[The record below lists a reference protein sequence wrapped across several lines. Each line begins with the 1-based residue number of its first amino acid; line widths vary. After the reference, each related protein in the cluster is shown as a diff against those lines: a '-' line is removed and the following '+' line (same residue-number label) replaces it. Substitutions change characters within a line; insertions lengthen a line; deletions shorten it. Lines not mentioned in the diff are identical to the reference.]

1 MRSKKSATTSAPAP
15 PPAAEAVPF
24 AIPTPDVP
32 MLRILDADGV
42 ADPALDPQLPATDLI
57 AMYRAMTMSRCLD
70 VRMLSLQR
78 QGRIGFYGT
87 GTGEEAASV
96 GSIYASR
103 PSDWIFPALRQGS
116 ALLMRGFPLS
126 QFLAQLLGNS
136 HDVLNGHQM
145 PCHFADRGVNVVA
158 WSSVIA
164 TQLPHAVGA
173 AWAARYLG
181 DDMVA
186 LGYIGDGGTSEGD
199 FHAALNFA
207 AVWKAPVVFV
217 CQNNQWAISVPV
229 ATQTVSQSI
238 AIKALAYGIP
248 GVQVDG
254 NDVLAVY
261 RATHEAITRARS
273 GGGPTFIEAVTFRM
287 GGHSSS
293 DDPTRYREAET
304 VEYWAQRDPIARF
317 RTYLEREGH
326 WDAAAEDDLQKE
338 HDDAVTDAIRAAEA
352 APPPEPESVFSH
364 VYGEM
369 PWNLAEQRAQVLGE
383 RDRDRGPGEAFPL

>member
-1 MRSKKSATTSAPAP
+1 MATKKTTP
-15 PPAAEAVPF
+15 PPAPAAVPF
-24 AIPTPDVP
+24 AISTPEIP
-32 MLRILDADGV
+32 QLRILAPDGSV
-42 ADPALDPQLPATDLI
+42 DEALDPQLPAADLV
-57 AMYRAMTMSRCLD
+57 AMYRAMSLSRMLD
-70 VRMLSLQR
+70 VRLLSLQR

-96 GSIYASR
+96 GSIYAAR
-103 PSDWIFPALRQGS
+103 HTDWIFPALRQGS

-173 AWAARYLG
+173 AWAARYQG

-217 CQNNQWAISVPV
+217 CQNNQWAISVPL

-238 AIKALAYGIP
+238 AIKALAYGVP

-261 RATHEAITRARS
+261 RATKEAIDRARS

-293 DDPTRYREAET
+293 DDPTRYRDTAL
-304 VEYWAQRDPIARF
+304 VEHWAQRDPIVRF
-317 RTYLEREGH
+317 RAYLEREGH
-326 WDAAAEDDLQKE
+326 WDASSEDALQQE
-338 HDDAVTDAIRAAEA
+338 LDEAITNAIRVAEA
-352 APPPEPESVFSH
+352 APPPEPASVFSH

-369 PWNLAEQRAQVLGE
+369 PWHLAEQRAQVLGE
-383 RDRDRGPGEAFPL
+383 RDRDRGPGGAFPL